1 MGTHLIDSNT
11 IIEYVGKRLPI
22 TGTLW
27 LENLIDSE
35 DGTLS
40 IINWIEIFSYP
51 SIGDEEKNRFED
63 LCERLMLLNLTF
75 DIAERTALL
84 RQTVKMK
91 LPDAIIAATA
101 LVHNLTLV
109 TNDTHD
115 FKNVP
120 GLNLLN
126 PHDL

>member
-1 MGTHLIDSNT
+1 MGTYLIDSNT
-11 IIEYVGKRLPI
+11 LIEYVGKQLPI

-51 SIGDEEKNRFED
+51 AIEEEEKNRFED
-63 LCERLMLLNLTF
+63 LCERLVLLNVTF

-84 RQTVKMK
+84 RQKVKMK

-101 LVHNLTLV
+101 LVHRLTLV

-120 GLNLLN
+120 GLAMVN
-126 PHDL
+126 PHDI